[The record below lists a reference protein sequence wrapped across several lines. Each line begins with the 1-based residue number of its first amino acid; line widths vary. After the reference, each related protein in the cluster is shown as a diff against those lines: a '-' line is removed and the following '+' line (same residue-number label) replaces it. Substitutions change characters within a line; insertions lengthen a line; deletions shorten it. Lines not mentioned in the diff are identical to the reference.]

1 MILAAGALSGTYL
14 PSSGPSGSGKKGAA
28 SSAAPPK
35 GQKSIL
41 DMFKK
46 APAKRRSGSPD
57 TNGIKKAKTG
67 GEVDAAGEVRKKAG
81 R

>member
-1 MILAAGALSGTYL
+1 LIYTYFSL
-14 PSSGPSGSGKKGAA
+14 RPAGPSGSGKKAVAA
-28 SSAAPPK
+28 PK

-57 TNGIKKAKTG
+57 PNGTKKAKTG
-67 GEVDAAGEVRKKAG
+67 EKAAAGEVSRLIVGSVGVG
-81 R
+81 RWNV